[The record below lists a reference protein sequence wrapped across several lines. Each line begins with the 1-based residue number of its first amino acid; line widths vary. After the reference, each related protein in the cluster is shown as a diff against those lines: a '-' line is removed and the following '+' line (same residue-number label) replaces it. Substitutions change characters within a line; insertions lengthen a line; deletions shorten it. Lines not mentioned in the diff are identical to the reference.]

1 MVAEEHAIVPQ
12 WELSGTAEGAE
23 SQTRQSGSPAG
34 GWLSIG
40 IGAASLLGSASG
52 ARFIGARP
60 SRANR
65 LAFAA
70 FGVSSLAYGLSVL
83 RRGSRERRRLTSTS
97 ADSGVQHT
105 QHNVSVNATTTIWR
119 PKEEVYAF
127 WRDFNN
133 IPRFMRHIASVTEA
147 NGRTTWEAHAAF
159 GPSLTW
165 EAEIISD
172 RPGEEILWRS
182 TDQALLAN
190 HGAVYFRNAPGGR
203 GTEVHVHIGFEPP
216 LGAVGE
222 AVGKMLRALPREQLT
237 ADLRRLK
244 QLLELGEIVQS
255 DASIHR
261 GPHPAQPSA
270 PASGE
275 ER

>member
-1 MVAEEHAIVPQ
+1 MVAEEQAIVPQ
-12 WELSGTAEGAE
+12 WEHAAERAGAE
-23 SQTRQSGSPAG
+23 WTLRRSASPVG

-40 IGAASLLGSASG
+40 LGAASLLGSAGG

-70 FGVSSLAYGLSVL
+70 FGVSSLAYGLAVL
-83 RRGSRERRRLTSTS
+83 RRGSRERRRLPSTS
-97 ADSGVQHT
+97 DSDAQHT
-105 QHNVSVNATTTIWR
+105 QHNVSVNATITIRR
-119 PKEEVYAF
+119 PREEVYAF
-127 WRDFNN
+127 WRDFKNV
-133 IPRFMRHIASVTEA
+133 PRFMRHISSVTEA
-147 NGRTTWEAHAAF
+147 NGRTTWEAHASF
-159 GPSLTW
+159 GPSLSW
-165 EAEIISD
+165 EAQIISD

-182 TDQALLAN
+182 ADQALLAN

-216 LGAVGE
+216 LGALGE
-222 AVGKMLRALPREQLT
+222 AVGKLLRALPREQLT

>member
-1 MVAEEHAIVPQ
+1 MVTEERAIAPQ
-12 WELSGTAEGAE
+12 WELAETPEAA
-23 SQTRQSGSPAG
+23 SSKPRLASPVG

-40 IGAASLLGSASG
+40 LGAASLIGSASG
-52 ARFIGARP
+52 ASLAGVRP
-60 SRANR
+60 SRTNR

-70 FGVSSLAYGLSVL
+70 FGVSSVAYGLSVL
-83 RRGSRERRRLTSTS
+83 RRGSRQRRRLTSGS
-97 ADSGVQHT
+97 AEDQHT

-119 PKEEVYAF
+119 SREEVYAF

-147 NGRTTWEAHAAF
+147 DGRTTWQASASF
-159 GPSLTW
+159 GPSITW
-165 EAEIISD
+165 EAQIISD

-182 TDQALLAN
+182 TDQSLLAN
-190 HGAVYFRNAPGGR
+190 HGAVYFRNGPGGR

-222 AVGKMLRALPREQLT
+222 AVGKLLRALPREQLT